1 MPKPNPKELLR
12 VAGNYLKAHPEE
24 IWRAVKGAVGSRIGV
39 PMDALRYL
47 VRELAT
53 GEKAP
58 KDVVVEAAPPG
69 LRASLTVNAMGTPL
83 RVSLVV
89 YVEEIEI
96 TMDAMRFV
104 LRLEALTL
112 KVLGDAST
120 PIAGFIKSG
129 ALDLSKPANLVNIM
143 PKRPAVLVDAKDDRV
158 TIDLMKLPKI
168 AENPKVRRL
177 LPILLPV
184 VGLSAIQT
192 KDDHLDVHLKQR
204 VTGVPE
210 AIAAARA
217 PATV

>member
-1 MPKPNPKELLR
+1 MPKPNPKQLLQ

-24 IWRAVKGAVGSRIGV
+24 LWRAVKGVAGARFGL

-47 VRELAT
+47 VREFAT

-58 KDVVVEAAPPG
+58 KDVVIEAAPPG
-69 LRASLTVNAMGTPL
+69 IRASLTVVAMGTPL
-83 RVSLVV
+83 RVSVIV
-89 YVEEIEI
+89 YVEEIDI
-96 TMDAMRFV
+96 TMESMRFV

-112 KVLGDAST
+112 KVLGDANT

-143 PKRPAVLVDAKDDRV
+143 PKKPAALVDAKDDLV
-158 TIDLMKLPKI
+158 TIDLMKVPKI
-168 AENPKVRRL
+168 AENPKVRRA
-177 LPILLPV
+177 LPIMLPV

-192 KDDHLDVHLKQR
+192 KDDHLDVHLKLR
-204 VTGVPE
+204 MGGVPE

-217 PATV
+217 AV

>member
-1 MPKPNPKELLR
+1 MPKPNPKQLLR
-12 VAGNYLKAHPEE
+12 DAGNYLKAHPEE
-24 IWRAVKGAVGSRIGV
+24 IWRVMKGVAGLRFGL

-47 VRELAT
+47 VREFAT

-58 KDVVVEAAPPG
+58 KDIVIEAAPPG
-69 LRASLTVNAMGTPL
+69 LRASLTVSAMGTPL
-83 RVSLVV
+83 RVSLIV

-96 TMDAMRFV
+96 TMTQMRFV
-104 LRLEALTL
+104 LRLADLSL

-143 PKRPAVLVDAKDDRV
+143 PKKPAALVDAKDDLV
-158 TIDLMKLPKI
+158 TVDLMKVPKI
-168 AENPKVRRL
+168 ADNPRVRRS
-177 LPILLPV
+177 LPVLLPV

-192 KDDHLDVHLKQR
+192 KDDHFDLHLKLR
-204 VTGVPE
+204 MSGVPE

-217 PATV
+217 QV

>member
-24 IWRAVKGAVGSRIGV
+24 IWRAAKGVAGQRIGV

-47 VRELAT
+47 VREFAT

-69 LRASLTVNAMGTPL
+69 LRLSLTVSAMGTPL
-83 RVSLVV
+83 RVSVV
-89 YVEEIEI
+89 IYVEEIDVTLE
-96 TMDAMRFV
+96 ALRFV
-104 LRLEALTL
+104 LRLEGL
-112 KVLGDAST
+112 KLDVLGDANT

-143 PKRPAVLVDAKDDRV
+143 PKKPAALVDAKDDRITV
-158 TIDLMKLPKI
+158 DLMKIPKI
-168 AENPKVRRL
+168 AENPKLRRTLPVL
-177 LPILLPV
+177 LPI

-192 KDDHLDVHLKQR
+192 KDDHLDLHLKLR

-210 AIAAARA
+210 AIAAARV
-217 PATV
+217 PV

>member
-24 IWRAVKGAVGSRIGV
+24 IWRAVKGVAGSRIGV

-47 VRELAT
+47 VREMAT

-58 KDVVVEAAPPG
+58 KDVVIEAAPPG
-69 LRASLTVNAMGTPL
+69 LRASLTVSAMGTPL
-83 RVSLVV
+83 RVSVVV
-89 YVEEIEI
+89 YVEEIDI
-96 TMDAMRFV
+96 TMEAMRFV
-104 LRLEALTL
+104 LRLEGLTL
-112 KVLGDAST
+112 KVLGDANT

-143 PKRPAVLVDAKDDRV
+143 PKRPAALVDAKDDIV
-158 TIDLMKLPKI
+158 TLDLMKVPKI
-168 AENPKVRRL
+168 AENPRVRRA
-177 LPILLPV
+177 LPVLLPV

-192 KDDHLDVHLKQR
+192 KDDHLDLHLKLR
-204 VTGVPE
+204 MSGVPE

-217 PATV
+217 SV

>member
-24 IWRAVKGAVGSRIGV
+24 IWRLVKGVAGLRAGV

-47 VRELAT
+47 VREFAT

-58 KDVVVEAAPPG
+58 KDVVLEAAPPG
-69 LRASLTVNAMGTPL
+69 LRASLTVSAMGTPL

-89 YVEEIEI
+89 YVEEIDISQE
-96 TMDAMRFV
+96 AMRFV
-104 LRLEALTL
+104 LRLEGL
-112 KVLGDAST
+112 KLDVLGDAST

-143 PKRPAVLVDAKDDRV
+143 PKKPAALVDAKDDRV
-158 TIDLMKLPKI
+158 TLDLMKIPKI
-168 AENPKVRRL
+168 AQNPKLQRA
-177 LPILLPV
+177 LPVLLPV

-192 KDDHLDVHLKQR
+192 KDDHLDVHLKLR
-204 VTGVPE
+204 VSGVPE
-210 AIAAARA
+210 AVAAARA
-217 PATV
+217 PA

>member
-12 VAGNYLKAHPEE
+12 VAGNYLRAHPEE
-24 IWRAVKGAVGSRIGV
+24 IWRAVKGIVGQRVGV

-58 KDVVVEAAPPG
+58 KDVVIEAAPPG
-69 LRASLTVNAMGTPL
+69 LRASLTVSAMGTPL

-89 YVEEIEI
+89 YVEEIDI
-96 TMDAMRFV
+96 RLDAMRFV
-104 LRLEALTL
+104 LRLEGLTL

-143 PKRPAVLVDAKDDRV
+143 PKKPAVLVDAKDDRI
-158 TIDLMKLPKI
+158 TIDLMKVPKI
-168 AENPKVRRL
+168 AENPRVRRA

-192 KDDHLDVHLKQR
+192 KDDHLDVHLDLR
-204 VTGVPE
+204 VTGVPD
-210 AIAAARA
+210 AVAAARS
-217 PATV
+217 TV